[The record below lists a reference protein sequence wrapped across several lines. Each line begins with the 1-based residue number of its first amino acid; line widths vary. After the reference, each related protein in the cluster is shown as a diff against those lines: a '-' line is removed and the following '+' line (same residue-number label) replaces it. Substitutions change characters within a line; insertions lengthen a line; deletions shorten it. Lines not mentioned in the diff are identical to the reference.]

1 MPASRAR
8 WMMRVAS
15 AVSLL
20 PQGPNIIAPRH
31 RGLTCTPVRPSG
43 RYSMF
48 FSPLGFGDG
57 HGEPLRAGH
66 VRVRTA
72 ADAGIQGVNGSQVRG
87 GQLKAE
93 HVEVFGDACRVGGLG

>member
-1 MPASRAR
+1 MKLMPASRAR

-15 AVSLL
+15 ARSSL
-20 PQGPNIIAPRH
+20 PQGPNIMAPRQ

-43 RYSMF
+43 RYSIVA
-48 FSPLGFGDG
+48 SPLGFRDD

-66 VRVRTA
+66 VRVRSA
-72 ADAGIQGVNGSQVRG
+72 ADAGVQGVDGLELRR

-93 HVEVFGDACRVGGLG
+93 HVEVL